1 MSAGECMA
9 RVNRL
14 VHAENQAGMFVTLFY
29 GIVNSLTGE
38 IGFANAGHNHPHLLR
53 SGEAPAMLDHTN
65 SLAIGILKNVEYS
78 THRLLLRPG
87 DRLFLYTDGVTEAMN
102 DEGELFSEER
112 LEEALLRVNA
122 ESLEE
127 TAHDVLDEN
136 AALQ

>member
-1 MSAGECMA
+1 MALTRAYLKATATEGMSAGECMA

-38 IGFANAGHNHPHLLR
+38 IGFANAGHNHPYLLR
-53 SGEAPAMLDHTN
+53 SGEAPAMLDHSN

-87 DRLFLYTDGVTEAMN
+87 DRLFLYTDIP
-102 DEGELFSEER
+102 
-112 LEEALLRVNA
+112 
-122 ESLEE
+122 
-127 TAHDVLDEN
+127 TA
-136 AALQ
+136 